1 MHFFRALLVF
11 PLLLAACGDLPQ
23 PFRGRPGAQA
33 TRLAVPLAIRLV
45 VPPPAEALLTDAAAK
60 ELSERV
66 AAALQAEEVPAI
78 AQPRPLPL
86 DWQVEIVAERR
97 GQMVLPRFRLLD
109 ADGRL
114 QAATEGQPVPIGSW
128 AEASTPTLTAVAAQ
142 AVPSLTKL
150 LMQVEAARKST
161 DPASLAAGP
170 PRIRMAAVKGAPGD
184 GNVALAAR
192 MREFLAN
199 EGFVVQEVADGAAYA
214 LEADVT
220 LAASTTPRLQ
230 RVEIQWIVSRRDGE
244 ELGRVVQIN
253 EIPAGRLSRF
263 WGDIAYAVAEEA
275 ASGVRTVVAN
285 AQPPVETAP
294 PPLSVNQ
301 PPALPPR

>member
-1 MHFFRALLVF
+1 MHFSRVLLVL
-11 PLLLAACGDLPQ
+11 PLLLAGCGDLPQ

-33 TRLAVPLAIRLV
+33 SRLAVPLAIRLV
-45 VPPPAEALLTDAAAK
+45 VTPPSEALLTDAGAL
-60 ELSERV
+60 ELAERV
-66 AAALQAEEVPAI
+66 AAALQAQEVPAI
-78 AQPRPLPL
+78 ALPRPLPL

-97 GQMVLPRFRLLD
+97 GQAVLPRFRLLD

-114 QAATEGQPVPIGSW
+114 QAAAEGQPVPIGTW
-128 AEASTPTLTAVAAQ
+128 ADASTPMFNAVAAQ
-142 AVPSLTKL
+142 AVPTLTRL

-161 DPASLAAGP
+161 DPQSLAAGP
-170 PRIRMAAVKGAPGD
+170 PRIRMTDVKGATGD
-184 GNVALAAR
+184 GNTALAAR

-199 EGFVVQEVADGAAYA
+199 EGFVVQDVADGAAYA
-214 LEADVT
+214 LEAEVT
-220 LAASTTPRLQ
+220 LAPTSTPRQQ

-253 EIPAGRLSRF
+253 EVPTGRLARF

-275 ASGVRTVVAN
+275 AGGIRTVVAN
-285 AQPPVETAP
+285 AQPPAETAP

-301 PPALPPR
+301 PPGLPPR

>member
-1 MHFFRALLVF
+1 M
-11 PLLLAACGDLPQ
+11 LAGCGDLPQ

-45 VPPPAEALLTDAAAK
+45 VPPPSEALLTDAGAQ

-78 AQPRPLPL
+78 ALPRPLPL
-86 DWQVEIVAERR
+86 DWQVEILAERR
-97 GQMVLPRFRLLD
+97 GEAVLPRFRLLD
-109 ADGRL
+109 ADGKL
-114 QAATEGQPVPIGSW
+114 QAATEGQPVPIGTW
-128 AEASTPTLTAVAAQ
+128 AEASTPMFNTVAAQ
-142 AVPSLTKL
+142 AVPSLTRL

-161 DPASLAAGP
+161 DPQALAAGP
-170 PRIRMAAVKGAPGD
+170 PRIRLAEVKGATGD

-199 EGFVVQEVADGAAYA
+199 EGFIVQDVADGAAYA

-220 LAASTTPRLQ
+220 LATAATPRVQ

-253 EIPAGRLSRF
+253 EVPTGRLARF

-285 AQPPVETAP
+285 AQPPAEAAP
-294 PPLSVNQ
+294 PPLSVNT